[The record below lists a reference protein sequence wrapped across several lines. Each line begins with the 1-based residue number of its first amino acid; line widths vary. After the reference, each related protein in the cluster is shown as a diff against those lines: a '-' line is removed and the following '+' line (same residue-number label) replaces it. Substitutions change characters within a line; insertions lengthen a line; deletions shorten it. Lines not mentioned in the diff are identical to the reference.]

1 MNKKIYNKPEIR
13 ERKRVIVTTMICD
26 SPVDTTRTLKIK
38 KGGSTDDANT
48 QSTLINPWE
57 AD

>member
-13 ERKRVIVTTMICD
+13 ERKRVIVTTMICAT
-26 SPVDTTRTLKIK
+26 PVLQIK
-38 KGGSTDDANT
+38 RKKTSSGDAEEIDE
-48 QSTLINPWE
+48 QASMWDAWR

>member
-26 SPVDTTRTLKIK
+26 SLDTTRTLKIK
-38 KGGSTDDANT
+38 KSGSTDDANT

>member
-26 SPVDTTRTLKIK
+26 SPDTTRTLKIK
-38 KGGSTDDANT
+38 KRGSTDDANT
-48 QSTLINPWE
+48 QSTLINPWD

>member
-13 ERKRVIVTTMICD
+13 ERKRLIVTTMICD
-26 SPVDTTRTLKIK
+26 SLDTTRNLKIQK
-38 KGGSTDDANT
+38 RGSTDDANT

>member
-26 SPVDTTRTLKIK
+26 SLDTTRTLKIK
-38 KGGSTDDANT
+38 KRGSTDDANT

>member
-26 SPVDTTRTLKIK
+26 SLDTTRTLKIK
-38 KGGSTDDANT
+38 KSGSTDDANT
-48 QSTLINPWE
+48 QSTLINPWA